1 MLVEQLAVFLENKS
15 GSLVEVMSVLE
26 DEGIKLQSTF
36 VTSTTEFGVLYMI
49 VDEPVRGQK
58 ALRDQGFSCRIS
70 DVAVVQVDDNG
81 GIVSVLKRLSEEGF
95 NVEYLYTFS
104 RRPMGKTWMAFRCD
118 DTEKA
123 VETIQNLPGVQAR
136 EKIN

>member
-15 GSLVEVMSVLE
+15 GSLAEVMSVLE
-26 DEGIKLQSTF
+26 DEGIKLQSAA
-36 VTSTTEFGVLYMI
+36 VTSTTDFGVLYMI
-49 VDEPVRGQK
+49 LDEPERGQK
-58 ALRDQGFSCRIS
+58 TLRDQGFSCRIS

-81 GIVSVLKRLSEEGF
+81 GIVSVLKRLSEEGL

-118 DTEKA
+118 NTEKA
-123 VETIQNLPGVQAR
+123 VETIKNLPGVQAR
-136 EKIN
+136 EKTN

>member
-26 DEGIKLQSTF
+26 DEGIKLQSAF

-49 VDEPVRGQK
+49 VDEPERGQK

-95 NVEYLYTFS
+95 NVEYLYTFF
-104 RRPMGKTWMAFRCD
+104 RRAMGKTWMAFRCD

-123 VETIQNLPGVQAR
+123 VETIQNLPEVRAR
-136 EKIN
+136 EKTN